1 MKITIFDSVSDQY
14 GSSRICRLIM
24 QIIRDAG
31 HDVNAYVCVERLP
44 ESQHYARTIA
54 FPMLVMTYLRKA
66 PLSYIRDFFARI
78 RTFRADLPMLLAETD
93 LVYCNTLGT
102 LPVAWCCK
110 LRGIPTVLHL
120 HETANSAFMRFVGRH
135 VLPRVAD
142 RVLCVSAAVAQSWQ
156 IDHHPNTRVIHNG
169 IPDLSQPERA
179 ETGEPRPYD
188 LCFVGRLT
196 EKKGIGFF
204 LAALDV
210 LSRAQPPHFDRP
222 LKVVIAG
229 GTLPGQPVPLELEAI
244 ASRANMQ
251 ITYLGE
257 IDDASEV
264 FLQSKVAC
272 VPSLFHDPFPTVVL
286 EAMRAG
292 CSVVASELGGARE
305 ALAGANGEL
314 IPPGDV
320 SALVEAIVR
329 QHAKW
334 APASAIHNRQVFTEQ
349 FTFEQ
354 FRDRLL
360 TLDLFNSNQSR

>member
-24 QIIRDAG
+24 QIMRDAG
-31 HDVNAYVCVERLP
+31 HGVDAYVCVERLP
-44 ESQHYARTIA
+44 ESQHYARNIA

-66 PLSYIRDFFARI
+66 PLSYIRDFIARI
-78 RTFRADLPMLLAETD
+78 RTFRAALPTLLADTD

-120 HETANSAFMRFVGRH
+120 HETANSTLMRFVGSL

-169 IPDLSQPERA
+169 IPDLPQPERA
-179 ETGEPRPYD
+179 ETGGPRPYD

-204 LAALDV
+204 LAALDM
-210 LSRAQPPHFDRP
+210 LSRAQPPRFDRP
-222 LKVVIAG
+222 LNVVIAG
-229 GTLPGQPVPLELEAI
+229 GTLPGQPIPPELEAI
-244 ASRANMQ
+244 ASRENLQ

-314 IPPGDV
+314 VPPGDV

-329 QHAKW
+329 QHAEW
-334 APASAIHNRQVFTEQ
+334 APASISHNRQVFTEQ

-360 TLDLFNSNQSR
+360 TLDLFHSNQSC

>member
-24 QIIRDAG
+24 QIMRDTG
-31 HDVNAYVCVERLP
+31 HEVDAYVCVERLS
-44 ESQHYARTIA
+44 ESQHYAITIA

-66 PLSYIRDFFARI
+66 PLSYIRDLFSRI
-78 RTFRADLPMLLAETD
+78 RTFGSVLPTLMSDTD

-102 LPVAWCCK
+102 LPVAWLCK

-142 RVLCVSAAVAQSWQ
+142 RVVCVSAAVAQSWQ
-156 IDHHPNTRVIHNG
+156 IDNQPSTRVIHNG
-169 IPDLSQPERA
+169 IPDLSLLERA

-196 EKKGIGFF
+196 DKKGIGFF

-210 LSRAQPPHFDRP
+210 LSSANPPRFDQP

-229 GTLPGQPVPLELEAI
+229 GTLPGQPVPSELEVI
-244 ASRANMQ
+244 ASRANLQ

-305 ALAGANGEL
+305 ALAGACGEL
-314 IPPGDV
+314 VPPGDV
-320 SALVEAIVR
+320 AALVEAIVR
-329 QHAKW
+329 QHAAW
-334 APASAIHNRQVFTEQ
+334 GHLAINHNRKVFTEQ

-360 TLDLFNSNQSR
+360 KLDLLLSNPSG